1 VAYPWVLL
9 AVLFPLPFVDLRNP
23 WRLLHLDL
31 ALLLGVGALQLWGWE
46 TGRLLP
52 AERIVM
58 PVVLVSLLARLLSAG
73 FRPQARTGPL
83 VPLVPVTWLAVAVVL
98 LAGFRLYYTKTT
110 SDRVID
116 VGAASVLGAQ
126 RIADGEPLYGV
137 TYAAPVRKPD
147 GRIFLAR
154 YPRGDTYGP
163 ANYLFYV
170 PFERA
175 MPWNLSS
182 GGTHAARGAA
192 AAFDLL
198 AIIGLLL
205 LGRAISRGEEGT
217 MLGVAL
223 AYAWASSPYT
233 LFTLAHGYND
243 ALPAMLSIYAL
254 VALRSPLGSGT
265 LTALGAA
272 TKFATGALA
281 PLLASATAERRGRSA
296 TLFVATFG
304 VVVLALFLPFIPN
317 GGLSELYH
325 RTVGFQATRGS
336 FTTLWGIHPSLKPL
350 ERIVQVAAL
359 ALALGLAFV
368 PKQKTLAQVA
378 LLGAAITVALQLG
391 LVNWL
396 PSYVVWFTP
405 LALAGLFAEHAVP
418 ATEVTQVGRS
428 PYFVLRNSPIRKAP
442 WRGSIRAAM
451 RPSRGGRG

>member
-1 VAYPWVLL
+1 MLYPWILL
-9 AVLFPLPFVDLRNP
+9 AVLFPLPFIDFRNP

-31 ALLLGVGALQLWGWE
+31 ALLVAVGALQLWGWE
-46 TGRLLP
+46 TGRLLS

-58 PVVLVSLLARLLSAG
+58 PAALVCLLARLLYAG
-73 FRPQARTGPL
+73 LRPRERSGRLIPL
-83 VPLVPVTWLAVAVVL
+83 VPAAWLAIAVVL

-110 SDRVID
+110 SEPVID

-126 RIADGEPLYGV
+126 RIAEGHPLYGT

-147 GRIFLAR
+147 GSVFVAQ

-163 ANYLFYV
+163 ANYIFYL

-175 MPWNLSS
+175 MPWNLAS

-192 AAFDLL
+192 ATFDLL
-198 AIIGLLL
+198 AIVGLVL
-205 LGRAISRGEEGT
+205 LGRAIQRGEEGT
-217 MLGVAL
+217 ILGVAL

-233 LFTLAHGYND
+233 LFALAHGYND

-254 VALRSPLGSGT
+254 VALRNPVASGA

-281 PLLASATAERRGRSA
+281 PLLASAAGERRGRS
-296 TLFVATFG
+296 VAWFLVAFCVG
-304 VVVLALFLPFIPN
+304 VLALFLPFVPD

-336 FTTLWGIHPSLKPL
+336 FTTVWGIHPALRPL
-350 ERIVQVAAL
+350 ERIVQAAAL
-359 ALALGLAFV
+359 VLAIGLAFV
-368 PKQKTLAQVA
+368 PRQKTIAQVA
-378 LLGAAITVALQLG
+378 LLSAAILVALEVG

-405 LALAGLFAEHAVP
+405 MALAGLFAEHAMP
-418 ATEVTQVGRS
+418 AAEAAVVGGS
-428 PYFVLRNSPIRKAP
+428 PYRALRNSPIRKAP
-442 WRGSIRAAM
+442 WSGSMRAAM